1 MANISRL
8 LSNILPGQ
16 KYFTTLDALKG
27 YWPIP
32 LSEEAQPL
40 TTFITPW
47 GRYMF
52 CRAPMGLSSTGD
64 KYNLL
69 MDAAF
74 DGIHNVKKI
83 IDEILTYDSK
93 LSQHVTNVRK
103 LLKRCRM
110 HGISMS
116 EKKFVFAQPEVKY
129 VGYVVNGEGT
139 KADPDKV

>member
-1 MANISRL
+1 
-8 LSNILPGQ
+8 
-16 KYFTTLDALKG
+16 
-27 YWPIP
+27 
-32 LSEEAQPL
+32 
-40 TTFITPW
+40 
-47 GRYMF
+47 MF

-83 IDEILTYDSK
+83 IDDILRYDSK
-93 LSQHVTNVRK
+93 FSQHVANVRK

-116 EKKFVFAQPEVKY
+116 EKKFVFAQ
-129 VGYVVNGEGT
+129 
-139 KADPDKV
+139 